1 MKQKLKS
8 LILLTFC
15 SGIFLGMSLTCSV
28 IAFEQPEYAIISIF
42 SISWMCFSLIAVRK
56 IKKKIETELGDKK

>member
-1 MKQKLKS
+1 MKQEIKS

-15 SGIFLGMSLTCSV
+15 SGTLFGMFLTCSV

-56 IKKKIETELGDKK
+56 IKREMETELGDKK